1 MFFSLVIWI
10 MYLSTNNKSL
20 KLRAKI
26 LKNVSFWEIP
36 MKFSYASP
44 RQLKPLWANVHAG
57 LIQQV
62 KFRGSNFTQL
72 NLINGH
78 KGRSHFL
85 IGFSCSRPQPI
96 FKSIPLTLL
105 SHPCYTC
112 THIHCQR
119 THTKTF
125 SFEKYTFS

>member
-1 MFFSLVIWI
+1 
-10 MYLSTNNKSL
+10 MYHLERYIYDFHNASTC
-20 KLRAKI
+20 
-26 LKNVSFWEIP
+26 
-36 MKFSYASP
+36 
-44 RQLKPLWANVHAG
+44 QLKPLRANLHAG

-62 KFRGSNFTQL
+62 KFRGRNFTQL

-85 IGFSCSRPQPI
+85 IGFSFGSRPQPI

-125 SFEKYTFS
+125 SSEKYTFS